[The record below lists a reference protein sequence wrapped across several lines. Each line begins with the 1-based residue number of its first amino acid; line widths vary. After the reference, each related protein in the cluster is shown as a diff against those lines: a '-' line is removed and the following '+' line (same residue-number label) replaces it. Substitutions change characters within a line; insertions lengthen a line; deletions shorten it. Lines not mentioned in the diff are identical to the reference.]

1 MNRLLL
7 QLTGQAENRFYGHV
21 DVLAQYCGINQTPW
35 INGYIQ
41 HGWNGCDG
49 FSHYAGH
56 KRISKKFIWS
66 KRAQKDQEALG
77 GKNNFVI
84 GSPWLYNLKMKKI
97 SKISNPENKV
107 IAYPLHSQPW
117 APKNYL
123 HSEYAQYLKSKFG
136 SVTVSLHWSEFSNQ
150 EVKNVYQDFGHL
162 IVTNGVGTP
171 WLPNFE
177 KDFLTNQANY
187 LANHSILTTNAMQ
200 TAVLYAMSLGLEID
214 FGGPA
219 SWTKKIDETGTYGN
233 YGQQF
238 WKDQVKNAY
247 EETWKNE
254 LGFIEQKQVD
264 ELKHILGLEKIKLN
278 LSFLLTRSIDLIRD
292 TKFSEKIDY
301 LKSMIIRRK

>member
-1 MNRLLL
+1 ML
-7 QLTGQAENRFYGHV
+7 QLSGQAENRFYGHV
-21 DVLAQYCGINQTPW
+21 DVLAQYCGLEKPVW

-66 KRAQKDQEALG
+66 KRAQKDQELLG

-84 GSPWLYNLKMKKI
+84 GAPWLYNLKMNQI
-97 SKISNPENKV
+97 SKVSTTKDKV

-136 SVTVSLHWSEFSNQ
+136 NVTVSLHWSEFSN
-150 EVKNVYQDFGHL
+150 EEIKNTYQNCGHT
-162 IVTNGVGTP
+162 IITNGVGTP

-177 KDFLTNQANY
+177 KNFLTNQANY
-187 LANHSILTTNAMQ
+187 LANHSIFTTNAMQ
-200 TAVLYAMSLGLEID
+200 TSVLYAMSLGLEID

-219 SWTKKIDETGTYGN
+219 SWVKKLDETGTYGK

-238 WKDQVKNAY
+238 WIDRVKSDY
-247 EETWKNE
+247 EETWKTE
-254 LGFIEQKQVD
+254 LGQMELKPAD
-264 ELKHILGLEKIKLN
+264 ELKNVLKIKSSKIN
-278 LSFLLTRSIDLIRD
+278 LTFLATRTIDLIRD
-292 TKFSEKIDY
+292 TNLSEKIDY
-301 LKSMIIRRK
+301 LKNIILRKK

>member
-1 MNRLLL
+1 ML
-7 QLTGQAENRFYGHV
+7 QLSGQAENRFYGHV
-21 DVLAQYCGINQTPW
+21 DVLAHYCGLDEPIW

-66 KRAQKDQEALG
+66 KRAQKDQELLG

-84 GSPWLYNLKMKKI
+84 GAPWLYNLKMKQI
-97 SKISNPENKV
+97 SKVSITKDKV

-136 SVTVSLHWSEFSNQ
+136 NVTVSLHWSEFSN
-150 EVKNVYQDFGHL
+150 EETRNAYQNCGHT
-162 IVTNGVGTP
+162 IITNGVGTP
-171 WLPNFE
+171 WLLNFE
-177 KDFLTNQANY
+177 KNFLTNQANY
-187 LANHSILTTNAMQ
+187 LANHSIFTTNAMQ
-200 TAVLYAMSLGLEID
+200 TSVLYAMSLGLEID

-219 SWTKKIDETGTYGN
+219 SWVKKLDETGTYGK

-238 WKDQVKNAY
+238 WIDRVKSDY
-247 EETWKNE
+247 EETWKTE
-254 LGFIEQKQVD
+254 LGQMELKPAD
-264 ELKHILGLEKIKLN
+264 ELKNVLEIKSGKIN
-278 LSFLLTRSIDLIRD
+278 LTFLATRTIDLIRD
-292 TKFSEKIDY
+292 TNLSEKIDY
-301 LKSMIIRRK
+301 LKNIILRKK

>member
-1 MNRLLL
+1 ML
-7 QLTGQAENRFYGHV
+7 QLSGQAENRFYGHV
-21 DVLAQYCGINQTPW
+21 DVLTQYCGLEVPVW

-66 KRAQKDQEALG
+66 KRAQKDQELLG

-84 GSPWLYNLKMKKI
+84 GAPWLYNLKMNQI
-97 SKISNPENKV
+97 SKVSTTKDKV

-136 SVTVSLHWSEFSNQ
+136 NVTVSLHWSEFSN
-150 EVKNVYQDFGHL
+150 EETKNTYQNCGHT
-162 IVTNGVGTP
+162 IITNGVGTP

-177 KDFLTNQANY
+177 KNFLTNQANY
-187 LANHSILTTNAMQ
+187 LTNHSIFTTNAMQ
-200 TAVLYAMSLGLEID
+200 TSVLYAMSLGLEID

-219 SWTKKIDETGTYGN
+219 SWVKKLDETGTYGK

-238 WKDQVKNAY
+238 WIDRVKSDY
-247 EETWKNE
+247 EETWKTE
-254 LGFIEQKQVD
+254 LGQMELKPAD
-264 ELKHILGLEKIKLN
+264 ELKNVLKIKSGKIN
-278 LSFLLTRSIDLIRD
+278 LKFLVTRTIDLIRD
-292 TKFSEKIDY
+292 TNLSEKIDY
-301 LKSMIIRRK
+301 LNNIILRKK